1 MNDTVVRWAIVLG
14 AVLGVYVLV
23 TLGQRMIGGK
33 SRRQRAGQR
42 ASQPSTAVHLPA
54 DDPLWREYS
63 QRLDAMPE
71 SKRAKRD
78 ERARRRQKSTAA
90 WAAGGIAGGQT
101 DGFGDGGGGSSCGG
115 GGGCGGGGCGGG

>member
-1 MNDTVVRWAIVLG
+1 MSDTVVRWAIVLG
-14 AVLGVYVLV
+14 AALAVYALV
-23 TLGQRMIGGK
+23 TLGQRMIGRK
-33 SRRQRAGQR
+33 SRRQSIRQGAR
-42 ASQPSTAVHLPA
+42 QPATHVHLPA

-71 SKRAKRD
+71 HKRVKRE

-90 WAAGGIAGGQT
+90 WAAGGLAGGTT

-115 GGGCGGGGCGGG
+115 GGGCGGGCGGG